1 MWQGKAPLGNRT
13 IHLETGRIARQAES
27 AVLVRDG
34 GTVLLVAVA
43 AAESAKPGGDFLP
56 LTVEYRE
63 KLSAA
68 GRFPGGYRKR
78 EGRIADHEVL
88 SSRLIDRTI
97 RPLFA
102 AGFTLETQVMV
113 TVLSYDPETDPEVL
127 AIGGAAA
134 ALQRSSLPWA
144 GPVAGV
150 RVARV
155 DGRLIAMPSAEER
168 VRASLDLVVS
178 GGPKGLVMVEGRAS
192 ETPEPEMIEALL
204 FAQEAVRPLC
214 EAMVAMAA
222 ETGAEKRPF
231 IPPVPPAPLVAE
243 VAARARDALRDALR
257 VADKRERRAA
267 VAAARAQV
275 LAAFTA
281 AAPPASVEL
290 QPGAPDPALAGRIFD
305 DLHHE
310 AVRDLILS
318 EGRRLDG
325 RGPEDIRSISG
336 NVGWLP
342 NVHGSSLFTRGE
354 TQAIVVTTLGTGQD
368 EQEIEDLAG
377 VHRARFQLYYNF
389 PPYSVGEV
397 RPLRG
402 PGRREIGHGN
412 LAYRALA
419 AVLPEADTFPY
430 TIRVESEIAE
440 SNGSSSM
447 ATVCGGTLALMDAGV
462 PIARPVAG
470 IAMGLILEGEGN
482 NARFA
487 ILSDILG
494 DEDHLGD
501 MDFKV
506 AGTERGITAVQM
518 DNKVGSLP
526 RAVLEAALEQAR
538 RGRLSILGSM
548 AAILAGPRSDLAPHA
563 PRIVVRKIRRNRI
576 RDLIGP
582 GGRIIQELQADTG
595 TKIDVEDDGRVRIA
609 GRGGA
614 GLETAIGRVEEL
626 TGEPE
631 VGRVYRGSVTG
642 VKEFGCFV
650 RVMGSIEG
658 LVPAAAL
665 TGVGEVA
672 EGDAME
678 VRVLGVDDRGRL
690 KLGRAER
697 SDSGRR

>member
-1 MWQGKAPLGNRT
+1 MWQGKTALGART

-34 GTVLLVAVA
+34 GTVLLVAVT
-43 AAESAKPGGDFLP
+43 AAESAKAGGDFLP

-102 AGFTLETQVMV
+102 AGFTLETQVLI

-155 DGRLIAMPSAEER
+155 GDRLVAMPTAEER
-168 VRASLDLVVS
+168 AAASLDIVVS
-178 GGPKGLVMVEGRAS
+178 GGPKGLVMVEGRAL
-192 ETPEPEMIEALL
+192 ETPEPEVIEALL
-204 FAQEAVRPLC
+204 FAQEAMRPFC
-214 EAMVAMAA
+214 AAIAAMAA
-222 ETGAEKRPF
+222 EAGAEKRPF
-231 IPPVPPAPLVAE
+231 APPAPPAE
-243 VAARARDALRDALR
+243 LAAQVTSLARAPLAEALH
-257 VADKRERRAA
+257 VADKRARREA
-267 VAAARAQV
+267 VATSREQV
-275 LAAFTA
+275 LAALAASAAAAMPVAATPEIT
-281 AAPPASVEL
+281 AAPPIDL
-290 QPGAPDPALAGRIFD
+290 ALAGRIFD
-305 DLHHE
+305 ELHHQ
-310 AVRDLILS
+310 AVRELVLS

-325 RGPEDIRSISG
+325 RGPEDIRTISG
-336 NVGWLP
+336 EVGWLP

-368 EQEIEDLAG
+368 EQEVEDLTG

-419 AVLPEADTFPY
+419 AVLPEAGAFPY
-430 TIRVESEIAE
+430 TIRVESEISE

-470 IAMGLILEGEGN
+470 IAMGLILGGEGKGEGN
-482 NARFA
+482 GTRFA
-487 ILSDILG
+487 ILSDIL
-494 DEDHLGD
+494 
-501 MDFKV
+501 
-506 AGTERGITAVQM
+506 
-518 DNKVGSLP
+518 
-526 RAVLEAALEQAR
+526 
-538 RGRLSILGSM
+538 
-548 AAILAGPRSDLAPHA
+548 
-563 PRIVVRKIRRNRI
+563 
-576 RDLIGP
+576 
-582 GGRIIQELQADTG
+582 
-595 TKIDVEDDGRVRIA
+595 
-609 GRGGA
+609 
-614 GLETAIGRVEEL
+614 
-626 TGEPE
+626 
-631 VGRVYRGSVTG
+631 
-642 VKEFGCFV
+642 
-650 RVMGSIEG
+650 
-658 LVPAAAL
+658 
-665 TGVGEVA
+665 
-672 EGDAME
+672 
-678 VRVLGVDDRGRL
+678 
-690 KLGRAER
+690 
-697 SDSGRR
+697 